1 MKRLFVCVLTV
12 LSLGACYPD
21 LPASDEEKGKPE
33 LSLQFP
39 SSTTPGSVETAELTI
54 TNPGPEPMS
63 SIVVAFSRLGDPS
76 LPAPIVDVAPPKGE
90 GPVKDITPEP
100 NGVSSEGIIFTFD
113 GLDEEESMTISFE
126 LMVPAEDGAA
136 GNAIL
141 VYDGQDT
148 ERARGVRLETEVGG

>member
-1 MKRLFVCVLTV
+1 MKRVFACFLT
-12 LSLGACYPD
+12 LLALAACYPN
-21 LPASDEEKGKPE
+21 LPASDEERGRPA
-33 LSLQFP
+33 LSLDFP
-39 SSTTPGSVETAELTI
+39 SSTAPGSVETADLTV

-90 GPVKDITPEP
+90 GAVKNVTPEP
-100 NGVSSEGIIFTFD
+100 TGSSEGIIFTFD
-113 GLDEEESMTISFE
+113 GLKDGESTTISFD
-126 LMVPAEDGAA
+126 LVMPVEDGPA